1 MNKRQTQRS
10 EGRTHLLRAIH
21 RGSSPPAVRA
31 GTLYVSLDYVRME
44 RGIDR
49 RWSRLYNLAVDQ
61 VTPQFESEKAL
72 TQESRRAIKAIFA
85 VGVRED
91 CDVVGVE
98 RDLRAAGSV
107 AFRLRCSKRGVEEPD
122 SGGSEQSR
130 EGARDDVER
139 VSRPAVL
146 AAS

>member
-1 MNKRQTQRS
+1 
-10 EGRTHLLRAIH
+10 
-21 RGSSPPAVRA
+21 
-31 GTLYVSLDYVRME
+31 ME

-107 AFRLRCSKRGVEEPD
+107 ALRL
-122 SGGSEQSR
+122 
-130 EGARDDVER
+130 
-139 VSRPAVL
+139 
-146 AAS
+146 